1 MEIKVL
7 HKNAVI
13 KNDTINVILEYDKK
27 TEDISHLIDYI
38 KAYKG
43 TVIVKN
49 NNEFIKIHYSDI
61 RYFYCKDKEIY
72 CKTKDKEYKI
82 KSRLYELEKLNKDFI
97 RVSKKYIVNF
107 NYAKHFDLSRIGT
120 ILIRLDNDDV
130 ITVSRRKIRDVLEY
144 LEERSI

>member
-7 HKNAVI
+7 HKNTAI
-13 KNDTINVILEYDKK
+13 ENDTINVILEYDKK
-27 TEDISHLIDYI
+27 TAEIGNLIDYI

-49 NNEFIKIHYSDI
+49 NNEFIKIYYSDI

-82 KSRLYELEKLNKDFI
+82 KSRLYELEKINKNFI
-97 RVSKKYIVNF
+97 RVSKKYVVNF
-107 NYAKHFDLSRIGT
+107 NYAKCFDIGKIGS
-120 ILIRLDNDDV
+120 ILIRLDNNDV

-144 LEERSI
+144 LDERSI